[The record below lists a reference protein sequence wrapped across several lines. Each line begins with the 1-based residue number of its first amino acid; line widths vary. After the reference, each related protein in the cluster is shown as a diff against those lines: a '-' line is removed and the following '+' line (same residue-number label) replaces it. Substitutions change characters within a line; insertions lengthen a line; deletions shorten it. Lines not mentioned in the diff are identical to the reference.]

1 MCCSGTG
8 RGDRRGGRA
17 ASGRRRCGWRVTG
30 PRGPVSRRG
39 AAADW
44 PASTQAREQV
54 HEHLAGL
61 RPGQAGALG
70 ALLDWL
76 QGQDGGSW
84 QQRWLA
90 SGSDA
95 AGAAWRQLPGGWL
108 NRRSGLA
115 VPVALSAGLGFNHSG
130 LRRHRAPVPG
140 LAGSRRMR
148 ARRACPRH
156 VRAARPRRIRPAAG
170 TV

>member
-1 MCCSGTG
+1 MRAGAAAPLGPASVWLAGY
-8 RGDRRGGRA
+8 RA
-17 ASGRRRCGWRVTG
+17 ARTRFP
-30 PRGPVSRRG
+30 PRTP
-39 AAADW
+39 AADW

-95 AGAAWRQLPGGWL
+95 AGAAW
-108 NRRSGLA
+108 
-115 VPVALSAGLGFNHSG
+115 
-130 LRRHRAPVPG
+130 
-140 LAGSRRMR
+140 GSS
-148 ARRACPRH
+148 C
-156 VRAARPRRIRPAAG
+156 PAAG
-170 TV
+170 